1 LAWLYY
7 VIIEALEKF
16 LFELNMEK
24 VVRKKM
30 KKKKKK
36 RPKSFN
42 AALSSDTTE
51 HGDLKLA
58 LW

>member
-1 LAWLYY
+1 M
-7 VIIEALEKF
+7 VVVCDDRGF
-16 LFELNMEK
+16 RK
-24 VVRKKM
+24 VCIWITSGKGRQGISA
-30 KKKKKK
+30 KKKK